1 MVMLDLEI
9 KKFENYLDHKMKLEK
24 DAFLKIRYLNNDDK
38 TLQMQVRTGQG
49 YELEDC
55 SLFYIVF
62 YEVRYSEN
70 DIPII
75 FNSCPQS
82 AVFKKVYNEK
92 NVLNENQL
100 IIEGDEII
108 SDFISFMN
116 LKGDKS
122 LRLKKLKEFIRKH
135 ELEEDFS

>member
-1 MVMLDLEI
+1 
-9 KKFENYLDHKMKLEK
+9 MKIEK
-24 DAFLKIRYLNNDDK
+24 DAFLKIRYLNNEDE

-55 SLFYIVF
+55 SRYYAIF
-62 YEVRYSEN
+62 YEVRYS
-70 DIPII
+70 
-75 FNSCPQS
+75 CTQS
-82 AVFKKVYNEK
+82 AVFKKVYNER

-116 LKGDKS
+116 LHDDKS

-135 ELEEDFS
+135 ELEEDFFVINCLHLNI

>member
-1 MVMLDLEI
+1 
-9 KKFENYLDHKMKLEK
+9 
-24 DAFLKIRYLNNDDK
+24 
-38 TLQMQVRTGQG
+38 
-49 YELEDC
+49 
-55 SLFYIVF
+55 
-62 YEVRYSEN
+62 
-70 DIPII
+70 
-75 FNSCPQS
+75 
-82 AVFKKVYNEK
+82 VFKKVYNEK

>member
-1 MVMLDLEI
+1 MFDLEI
-9 KKFENYLDHKMKLEK
+9 KKFENYLDHKMKLEQ
-24 DAFLKIRYLNNDDK
+24 DAFLRVHFLNNKDK
-38 TLQMQVRTGQG
+38 TIQMQVRTGRG

-55 SLFYIVF
+55 SMNYVVF
-62 YEVRYSEN
+62 YEVRYSDN

-82 AVFKKVYNEK
+82 SLFRKVYNDRSDM
-92 NVLNENQL
+92 NENQI

-116 LKGDKS
+116 LDDTS

>member
-1 MVMLDLEI
+1 MVMFDLEC

-24 DAFLKIRYLNNDDK
+24 DAFLKIRYLNNEDK

-62 YEVRYSEN
+62 YELRYSDN

-75 FNSCPQS
+75 LNSRPQTT
-82 AVFKKVYNEK
+82 VFKKIYKESSG
-92 NVLNENQL
+92 LNENQL
-100 IIEGDEII
+100 IIEGDELI
-108 SDFISFMN
+108 SDFVSFMD
-116 LKGDKS
+116 LKDKS

>member
-1 MVMLDLEI
+1 MVMFDLEC
-9 KKFENYLDHKMKLEK
+9 KKFENYLDHKMKFEK

-75 FNSCPQS
+75 FSSCPQS
-82 AVFKKVYNEK
+82 SVFKKVYNEK

-116 LKGDKS
+116 LSDKS

>member
-1 MVMLDLEI
+1 
-9 KKFENYLDHKMKLEK
+9 MK
-24 DAFLKIRYLNNDDK
+24 
-38 TLQMQVRTGQG
+38 
-49 YELEDC
+49 
-55 SLFYIVF
+55 
-62 YEVRYSEN
+62 
-70 DIPII
+70 
-75 FNSCPQS
+75 
-82 AVFKKVYNEK
+82 K
-92 NVLNENQL
+92 NVLNENQI

>member
-1 MVMLDLEI
+1 MVMFDLEC
-9 KKFENYLDHKMKLEK
+9 KKFENYLDHKMKFEK

-75 FNSCPQS
+75 FSSCPQS
-82 AVFKKVYNEK
+82 SVFKKVYNEK
-92 NVLNENQL
+92 NVLNENQI

-116 LKGDKS
+116 LSDKS

>member
-1 MVMLDLEI
+1 MTMFDLEC
-9 KKFENYLDHKMKLEK
+9 KKFENYLDHKMKIEQ
-24 DAFLKIRYLNNDDK
+24 AFFKIHYLNNDDK

-75 FNSCPQS
+75 FSSCPQS
-82 AVFKKVYNEK
+82 SVFRKVYNES
-92 NVLNENQL
+92 NVLNENQI

>member
-1 MVMLDLEI
+1 MVMFDLEI

-24 DAFLKIRYLNNDDK
+24 DAFLKIRYLNNEDK

-82 AVFKKVYNEK
+82 TVFKKVYNEK

>member
-1 MVMLDLEI
+1 MTMFDLEC
-9 KKFENYLDHKMKLEK
+9 KKFENYLDHKMKIEK
-24 DAFLKIRYLNNDDK
+24 AFFKIHYLNNDDK

-49 YELEDC
+49 YELENC

-75 FNSCPQS
+75 FSSCPQS
-82 AVFKKVYNEK
+82 SVFKKVYNES
-92 NVLNENQL
+92 NVLNENQI

-116 LKGDKS
+116 LSDKS

>member
-1 MVMLDLEI
+1 MVMFDLEI
-9 KKFENYLDHKMKLEK
+9 KKFENYLDHNMKLEK

-100 IIEGDEII
+100 IIECDKII

-122 LRLKKLKEFIRKH
+122 LKLKKLKEFIRKH

>member
-1 MVMLDLEI
+1 MVMFDLEC

-24 DAFLKIRYLNNDDK
+24 DAFLKIRYLNNEDK

-70 DIPII
+70 DLPII
-75 FNSCPQS
+75 FSSCPQS
-82 AVFKKVYNEK
+82 SVFRKVYNES
-92 NVLNENQL
+92 NVLNENQI

-116 LKGDKS
+116 LSDKS

>member
-1 MVMLDLEI
+1 MAMFDLEV
-9 KKFENYLDHKMKLEK
+9 KKFENYLDHKMKIEQ
-24 DAFLKIRYLNNDDK
+24 DAFLKIHYFNNVDK
-38 TLQMQVRTGQG
+38 TIQMQVRTGQG

-55 SLFYIVF
+55 SLFYVVF
-62 YEVRYSEN
+62 YEVRYSDN

-75 FNSCPQS
+75 FNSRPES
-82 AVFKKVYNEK
+82 TVFKKIYKEGS
-92 NVLNENQL
+92 VLNENQL

-108 SDFISFMN
+108 SDFLSFID
-116 LKGDKS
+116 LKDKT

>member
-1 MVMLDLEI
+1 MVMFDLEI
-9 KKFENYLDHKMKLEK
+9 KKFEKYLENKMKLEK

-82 AVFKKVYNEK
+82 TVFKKVYNEK

>member
-1 MVMLDLEI
+1 MVMFDLEC
-9 KKFENYLDHKMKLEK
+9 KKFENYLDHKMKFEK

-82 AVFKKVYNEK
+82 SVFKKVYNEK

-116 LKGDKS
+116 LSDKS

>member
-1 MVMLDLEI
+1 MVMFDLEV
-9 KKFENYLDHKMKLEK
+9 KKFENYLDHKMKIEQ
-24 DAFLKIRYLNNDDK
+24 DAFLKIHYFNNVDK
-38 TLQMQVRTGQG
+38 TIQMQVRTGQG

-55 SLFYIVF
+55 SLFYVVF
-62 YEVRYSEN
+62 YEVRYSDS

-82 AVFKKVYNEK
+82 TVFKKIYKEGNG
-92 NVLNENQL
+92 LNENQL

-108 SDFISFMN
+108 SDFLSFID
-116 LKGDKS
+116 LKDKS

>member
-1 MVMLDLEI
+1 MVMFDLEI
-9 KKFENYLDHKMKLEK
+9 KKFENYLDYKMKLEK
-24 DAFLKIRYLNNDDK
+24 DAFLKIHYLNNDDK

-55 SLFYIVF
+55 SRYYAVF
-62 YEVRYSEN
+62 YEVRYSDN
-70 DIPII
+70 DMPIT
-75 FNSCPQS
+75 FHSSTQS
-82 AVFKKVYNEK
+82 AVFKKVYNER

-116 LKGDKS
+116 LHDDKS

>member
-1 MVMLDLEI
+1 MVMFDLEC
-9 KKFENYLDHKMKLEK
+9 KKFENYLDHKMKFEK

-75 FNSCPQS
+75 FSSCPQS
-82 AVFKKVYNEK
+82 SVFKKVYNER
-92 NVLNENQL
+92 NVLNENQI

-116 LKGDKS
+116 LSDKS

>member
-1 MVMLDLEI
+1 MVMFDLEC

-24 DAFLKIRYLNNDDK
+24 DAFLKIRYLNNEDK

-62 YEVRYSEN
+62 YELRYSDN

-75 FNSCPQS
+75 LNSRPQTT
-82 AVFKKVYNEK
+82 VFKKNYKESSG
-92 NVLNENQL
+92 LNENQL
-100 IIEGDEII
+100 IIEGDELI
-108 SDFISFMN
+108 SDFVSFMD
-116 LKGDKS
+116 LKDKS

>member
-1 MVMLDLEI
+1 MFDLEV
-9 KKFENYLDHKMKLEK
+9 KKFENYLDHKMKIEK
-24 DAFLKIRYLNNDDK
+24 AIFKIYYLNNDDK

-49 YELEDC
+49 YELENC

-62 YEVRYSEN
+62 YDVRYSDN

-75 FNSCPQS
+75 FSSCPQS
-82 AVFKKVYNEK
+82 SVFKKVYNEK
-92 NVLNENQL
+92 NVLNENQI

-116 LKGDKS
+116 LRDKS

>member
-1 MVMLDLEI
+1 MFDLEI
-9 KKFENYLDHKMKLEK
+9 KKFENYLDYKMKLEK
-24 DAFLKIRYLNNDDK
+24 DAFLKIHYLNNDDK

-55 SLFYIVF
+55 SRYYAIF
-62 YEVRYSEN
+62 YEVRYS
-70 DIPII
+70 
-75 FNSCPQS
+75 STQS
-82 AVFKKVYNEK
+82 AVFKKVYNER

-116 LKGDKS
+116 LHDDKS

>member
-1 MVMLDLEI
+1 MVMFDLEI

-62 YEVRYSEN
+62 YEVR
-70 DIPII
+70 
-75 FNSCPQS
+75 F
-82 AVFKKVYNEK
+82 
-92 NVLNENQL
+92 
-100 IIEGDEII
+100 I